1 MSAVTEFCVMAEQLQ
16 EKVLRNSIENLGK
29 ECIQSSPLIS
39 RLQVAPPGEPQAEA
53 WPIHWGQVCRKGCQ
67 SGEMFPT
74 SLLVFHT

>member
-53 WPIHWGQVCRKGCQ
+53 WP
-67 SGEMFPT
+67 
-74 SLLVFHT
+74 